1 MSAEQDRK
9 FFDIFM
15 VVLGSL
21 VAISVAIYALA
32 QVVHARTQ
40 EQYIKEDK
48 MVQAQV
54 AARIS
59 PVGQV
64 AVAGEDNSHLA
75 PAPVAA
81 PTASDGGS
89 MQVAEAA
96 SGEDVYKQACS
107 ACHTAGVAG
116 APKLG
121 DAAGWSGRISQGME
135 TLVEHA
141 IKGYQGSAGYMPPK
155 GGRADLSDDAIKA
168 AVEYMTENSK

>member
-1 MSAEQDRK
+1 MKTISRK
-9 FFDIFM
+9 EF
-15 VVLGSL
+15 LRAGLALPLALQSL
-21 VAISVAIYALA
+21 NL
-32 QVVHARTQ
+32 R
-40 EQYIKEDK
+40 
-48 MVQAQV
+48 
-54 AARIS
+54 AATR
-59 PVGQV
+59 
-64 AVAGEDNSHLA
+64 

>member
-107 ACHTAGVAG
+107 ACHAAGVAG

-141 IKGYQGSAGYMPPK
+141 IKGYQGSAGYMPPR

>member
-48 MVQAQV
+48 LVQAQV

-75 PAPVAA
+75 PAPVAT

-107 ACHTAGVAG
+107 ACHAAGVAG